1 MDTSRL
7 TSKAA
12 DEIRRRRANAAAMV
26 PAHRPRPMWQTGL
39 MWLAGGMVVTWL
51 AAFFFDSR
59 RGSARRHMA
68 VDRTVATGRD
78 VGRWTGKKARH
89 LRNKAT
95 GAVAEIRGATDE
107 KKTMTAGGG

>member
-7 TSKAA
+7 TRKAT
-12 DEIRRRRANAAAMV
+12 DEMRRRANAVAMV
-26 PAHRPRPMWQTGL
+26 PAARQRPMWQTGL
-39 MWLAGGMVVTWL
+39 MWLAGGMAATWL
-51 AAFFFDSR
+51 AAFFLDSR

-68 VDRTVATGRD
+68 MDKTLATGRD

-95 GAVAEIRGATDE
+95 GAAAEIRGGTEE